1 MATTTGHEG
10 RAEKGFGLREVSH
23 CPGCGAPMI
32 VSPVLKSVDCDEI
45 VYLRSFYYKRGE
57 GYAAECIDL
66 DLLSL
71 GATPE
76 EAIGSLQ
83 EAMFGYLEVAFEG
96 DPKGLVMR
104 RSPLTR
110 RIHYHWRVLIRRIKH
125 LFETNHQEIALS
137 SRTYTLCE

>member
-1 MATTTGHEG
+1 MATTTGRESL
-10 RAEKGFGLREVSH
+10 AEKGLGLREVSH

-32 VSPVLKSVDCDEI
+32 ASPVLKYVDCDEI
-45 VYLRSFYYKRGE
+45 VYLRCFYYKRGG

-66 DLLSL
+66 DLTSL

-96 DPKGLVMR
+96 NPKGLVMR
-104 RSPLTR
+104 RSPLSR
-110 RIHYHWRVLIRRIKH
+110 RLHYHWHVLIRRLKH
-125 LFETNHQEIALS
+125 LFEANHQEAAPS
-137 SRTYTLCE
+137 SRTFTFCE